1 MRGFGVSLAVLS
13 LSRGWTL
20 TYWAYFLCSHSF
32 SLVHPTRLRRQIR
45 QTAESCCAVAAH
57 SISRARNDRKKKR
70 PPRRFFAPTPAFS
83 VSVSSPSRV
92 TSFLRGQELFQGP
105 DSSVVAYDPETLT
118 GLWPPLTDLTMH
130 CHPSFSS
137 LLQRSPVFCEQTL
150 GLVTPEVDLTT
161 LSCQHDDP

>member
-57 SISRARNDRKKKR
+57 NYHQ
-70 PPRRFFAPTPAFS
+70 
-83 VSVSSPSRV
+83 PSKER
-92 TSFLRGQELFQGP
+92 
-105 DSSVVAYDPETLT
+105 
-118 GLWPPLTDLTMH
+118 
-130 CHPSFSS
+130 
-137 LLQRSPVFCEQTL
+137 
-150 GLVTPEVDLTT
+150 
-161 LSCQHDDP
+161 